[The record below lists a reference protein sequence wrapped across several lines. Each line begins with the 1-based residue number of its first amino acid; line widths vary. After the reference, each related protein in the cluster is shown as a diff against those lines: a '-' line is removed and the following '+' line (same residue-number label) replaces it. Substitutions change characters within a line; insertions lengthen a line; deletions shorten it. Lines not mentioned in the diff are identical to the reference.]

1 LPIDRFDTTIR
12 ELVVILEE
20 HTMLTIPGL
29 LIILAFVFA
38 VLSLMGRMAVAV
50 PVFVLALERLYSV
63 LMIGL
68 IR

>member
-1 LPIDRFDTTIR
+1 MARLPAVDAGP
-12 ELVVILEE
+12 EE

-29 LIILAFVFA
+29 LIILAFAFA
-38 VLSLMGRMAVAV
+38 VLSLMGRMAAAV

-63 LMIGL
+63 VMIGL